1 MNALDMESSSHYSTS
16 AHAADQLP
24 AEVESGHDDR
34 GGAAARAVRGR
45 AGMESP
51 SAARDGFESLLESIY
66 ASIAASPQGGASRA
80 PPGVEPRDV
89 LDDIYKRHET

>member
-1 MNALDMESSSHYSTS
+1 MET
-16 AHAADQLP
+16 
-24 AEVESGHDDR
+24 
-34 GGAAARAVRGR
+34 
-45 AGMESP
+45 P

-80 PPGVEPRDV
+80 PPGVEPGDV